1 MLRVFRR
8 RTVSVVAVVVLCFGG
23 VVTPSA
29 MAQGLSSDNRVIYD
43 INLEQEPVGAARS
56 GLDGSEPGF
65 NDNVIDNA
73 AGAQWNPTDS
83 PQSEVVDGQM
93 RSDRE
98 EIPAGFSKQQ
108 ADQAELQEAQEQAAA
123 RSRSGGSHCSTYWP
137 SPFRVCG
144 AIRAQYEQMGGPRSF
159 LTWPRAD
166 ETVNPDG
173 VGYRS
178 EFVNGFIYWHPD
190 TGAHPV
196 TTHFSVLWSQTGW
209 EAGPLGYPVAGEVV
223 AEDGAGRKQHFVGG
237 RIYGS
242 LSGAGSVRGR
252 ILQKWLDAGGVNS
265 SLGYPIG
272 HETGVGDGRGQFN
285 NFAGGAIYWTPT
297 TDARVMQS
305 VPLDIWRLR
314 GGPGSQWG
322 YPVGDV
328 EFDREVPVGIA
339 QNFESGRL
347 DVFEEFRAAGVRSI
361 GGKEY
366 SGLLIDIFE
375 SLGISLSD
383 SVRSRSV
390 DDSAEVDLHDD
401 GMVFE
406 DRAASAVRSSR
417 ACPIDR
423 YTGEDFG
430 GVSIPQHYEYW
441 GCHRRSVYT
450 QWNGWARHDYC
461 TKSFDKVLNA
471 NFRGACARHDL
482 CMDQRD
488 SRGQGY
494 APCNAKLWLD
504 MRRICE
510 DVYSSFDP
518 RRSTCIS
525 ARESYFAVV
534 NLAQRDNL

>member
-1 MLRVFRR
+1 M
-8 RTVSVVAVVVLCFGG
+8 AVVVLCFGG
-23 VVTPSA
+23 VVSPA
-29 MAQGLSSDNRVIYD
+29 AVGQGLSSEDGVVYGHVQG
-43 INLEQEPVGAARS
+43 EQAAGTDRD

-73 AGAQWNPTDS
+73 AGAQWVPTENPQ
-83 PQSEVVDGQM
+83 PLVIDGQM
-93 RSDRE
+93 RSDRD

-223 AEDGAGRKQHFVGG
+223 AEDGVGRKQHFVGG

-297 TDARVMQS
+297 TDARFMQS
-305 VPLDIWRLR
+305 VPLDIWRLH
-314 GGPGSQWG
+314 GGPGSRWG

-328 EFDREVPVGIA
+328 EFDREVPVGVA

-347 DVFEEFRAAGVRSI
+347 DVFEEFRAAGVRNI

-366 SGLLIDIFE
+366 SGLLVDILD
-375 SLGISLSD
+375 SLGISVSEA
-383 SVRSRSV
+383 VRSRAV
-390 DDSAEVDLHDD
+390 DDFAELDVH
-401 GMVFE
+401 E
-406 DRAASAVRSSR
+406 DVEQFGERAVGGARASR
-417 ACPIDR
+417 ACVIDR
-423 YTGEDFG
+423 YSGEDFG
-430 GVSIPQHYEYW
+430 GVSIPRHYEYW
-441 GCHRRSVYT
+441 GCHKSWKYM
-450 QWNGWARHDYC
+450 QWDNWARHDYC
-461 TKSFDKVLNA
+461 TWSADRLVTLGQRA
-471 NFRGACARHDL
+471 NFKGACARHDL
-482 CMDQRD
+482 CMDTAD
-488 SRGQGY
+488 LKGTSYKGCHVDLFMNMNKI
-494 APCNAKLWLD
+494 CNANYDGAPIRKYD
-504 MRRICE
+504 CQTAR
-510 DVYSSFDP
+510 DVYF
-518 RRSTCIS
+518 I
-525 ARESYFAVV
+525 AVDTK
-534 NLAQRDNL
+534 N

>member
-1 MLRVFRR
+1 M
-8 RTVSVVAVVVLCFGG
+8 
-23 VVTPSA
+23 
-29 MAQGLSSDNRVIYD
+29 
-43 INLEQEPVGAARS
+43 
-56 GLDGSEPGF
+56 
-65 NDNVIDNA
+65 
-73 AGAQWNPTDS
+73 
-83 PQSEVVDGQM
+83 
-93 RSDRE
+93 
-98 EIPAGFSKQQ
+98 
-108 ADQAELQEAQEQAAA
+108 
-123 RSRSGGSHCSTYWP
+123 
-137 SPFRVCG
+137 
-144 AIRAQYEQMGGPRSF
+144 
-159 LTWPRAD
+159 
-166 ETVNPDG
+166 
-173 VGYRS
+173 
-178 EFVNGFIYWHPD
+178 
-190 TGAHPV
+190 

-223 AEDGAGRKQHFVGG
+223 AEDGVGRKQHFVGG

-441 GCHRRSVYT
+441 GCHPRSVYT

-488 SRGQGY
+488 IRGQGY
-494 APCNAKLWLD
+494 APCNAKLWSD